1 MGYLPKSMKSRG
13 SITAAVMLG
22 VVMSIFVT
30 MIATVAVSAM
40 IHREVL
46 PETAVVYGVVVILL
60 ASSYVGAK
68 TGCRKAKNKRLM
80 VSTLSGL
87 CYLLVLMTI
96 TAVLFEG
103 KYNGIGVTGLIVL
116 CGAAIAALPNRV
128 HSRGGKRRK
137 IKIPSR

>member
-1 MGYLPKSMKSRG
+1 MGYLPKSMKNRG

-22 VVMSIFVT
+22 VIMSIFVT

-46 PETAVVYGVVVILL
+46 PETADVYGVVVILL

-116 CGAAIAALPNRV
+116 CGATIAALPNRV
-128 HSRGGKRRK
+128 RSRGGKRRK